1 MWHCSLRIVALKGI
15 FDYKI
20 SNWYLKSFCQVS
32 TEHKRCVFHIS
43 AASCVWSVRDC
54 FSVKVWKS
62 TCISGIY
69 FSFDQLSEDCRI
81 WLFNTLRLRRI
92 SEQNYCSINYY
103 FDSSSRHIDL
113 PDWYWSGASH
123 LQQFFDFV
131 LMISMK
137 SSCAWISSD
146 D

>member
-1 MWHCSLRIVALKGI
+1 MWHCSLGIVTLKGI

-43 AASCVWSVRDC
+43 AASCVWSVRDWE
-54 FSVKVWKS
+54 SLEEH
-62 TCISGIY
+62 ISQVFTLLLI
-69 FSFDQLSEDCRI
+69 SFQKTVGYDDLIHKD
-81 WLFNTLRLRRI
+81 RI

-113 PDWYWSGASH
+113 PDWYLSGASH
-123 LQQFFDFV
+123 LQQFFDFD
-131 LMISMK
+131 LMILMK